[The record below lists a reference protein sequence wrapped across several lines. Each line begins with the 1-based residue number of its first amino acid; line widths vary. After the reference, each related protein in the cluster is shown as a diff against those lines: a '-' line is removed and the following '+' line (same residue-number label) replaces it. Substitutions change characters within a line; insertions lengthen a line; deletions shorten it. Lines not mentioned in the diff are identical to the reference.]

1 MAIKKTKTRLVS
13 RKVGKPAGMN
23 YAEFLQW
30 QQALYEEAKEA
41 AISDLTRVLADRQGQ
56 RVGWLYL
63 VALNE
68 KFDFDAD
75 QSDEL
80 EATVKAMSEEYAQNV
95 QNYDQDY
102 ADEDLRR
109 RVCQVLGKEVKY
121 LYEDQYPIN
130 MDKACNPISN
140 LRESESRIY

>member
-1 MAIKKTKTRLVS
+1 MAITKTKTRLVS
-13 RKVGKPAGMN
+13 KRVGKPAGMN

-30 QQALYEEAKEA
+30 REALYQEAKEA
-41 AISDLTRVLADRQGQ
+41 AVSELNRVLADRQGQ

-68 KFDFDAD
+68 KFNFGEKD
-75 QSDEL
+75 SEEL
-80 EATVKAMSEEYAQNV
+80 EAIVKEMSEDYARTV
-95 QNYDQDY
+95 SEYDQDY

-109 RVCQVLGKEVKY
+109 RICQVLGKDVQY

-130 MDKACNPISN
+130 MDRATNPVAN